1 MEAKPRTGDSEQQE
15 DEKAESTEG
24 PRSSE
29 SETTRPEHNPE
40 QITPDEMFAA
50 LVADMLDSP
59 GIGQVE
65 ARRMTVKELFATAY
79 NAIPIHKEAL
89 PEARKRFPTLTA
101 ADAAGLLALFDQ
113 FYVQKE
119 RTYSDWTVRATAIGH
134 ELLTTK
140 WAFKEIIRKMSR
152 HTIARCRFTDDQL
165 KEPGAVVVTEADIQE
180 LEDLAKPFSSLE
192 EMKQMAEKRLNLQKD
207 AEATAQAAVTPQ
219 GSSAL
224 A

>member
-1 MEAKPRTGDSEQQE
+1 
-15 DEKAESTEG
+15 
-24 PRSSE
+24 
-29 SETTRPEHNPE
+29 
-40 QITPDEMFAA
+40 MFAA

-119 RTYSDWTVRATAIGH
+119 GTYSDWTVRATAIGH

>member
-1 MEAKPRTGDSEQQE
+1 
-15 DEKAESTEG
+15 
-24 PRSSE
+24 
-29 SETTRPEHNPE
+29 
-40 QITPDEMFAA
+40 MFAA

-140 WAFKEIIRKMSR
+140 WAFKEIIRKMSSHR
-152 HTIARCRFTDDQL
+152 LQCLQCGNVGHTIARCRFTDDQL